1 MAEKRFFWLKLQE
14 DFFKSKRIKKLRRIA
29 GGDTYTIIY
38 LKMQLMA
45 IKNGGCLEYTGLES
59 SFARELALDID
70 EDPENVAITVNF
82 LLSCGLM
89 ETSDNAEYFLPYAV
103 LNTGSESSSAQRV
116 RDYRERKMLQKDNR
130 ALPCNTDVTK
140 CNTEKEIELDKEKEK
155 EIDREIDIY
164 NNSQKENEQKK
175 KSSSDDGDAPPDVS
189 PASGTDARP
198 QKEEKVF
205 DKDSD
210 AYKAAAYLARRIEKH
225 YPNVKP
231 PTEKDKQRWAADFDK
246 CNRIDGYDWWDIS
259 DVLRF
264 SQQSPFWR
272 KNILS
277 GKKFREKYER
287 LLIEMTEE
295 VKKNGK

>member
-38 LKMQLMA
+38 LKMQLLA

-116 RDYRERKMLQKDNR
+116 RDYRERKMLQKDNK

-140 CNTEKEIELDKEKEK
+140 CNTEKEIELDK

-205 DKDSD
+205 PEDSD
-210 AYKAAAYLARRIEKH
+210 AYQAASYLARQKEKH
-225 YPNVKP
+225 YPDLKP
-231 PTEKDKQRWAADFDK
+231 PEEKDLQRWAADFDK
-246 CNRIDGYDWWDIS
+246 CNRIDKRSWDDIA

-264 SQQSPFWR
+264 SQKNTFWR

-277 GKKFREKYER
+277 GKKFREKYDR

-295 VKKNGK
+295 EKKNGK

>member
-38 LKMQLMA
+38 LKMQLLA

-59 SFARELALDID
+59 SFSRELALDID

-82 LLSCGLM
+82 LLSCDLM

-116 RDYRERKMLQKDNR
+116 RDYRERKMLQNSNR
-130 ALPCNTDVTK
+130 TLPCNADVTK
-140 CNTEKEIELDKEKEK
+140 CNTEKEIELDTEL
-155 EIDREIDIY
+155 DREIDIY
-164 NNSQKENEQKK
+164 NNSQKENKQKK
-175 KSSSDDGDAPPDVS
+175 KFSYDDGDAPPDVS
-189 PASGTDARP
+189 SASGTDARP
-198 QKEEKVF
+198 KKEEKVF
-205 DKDSD
+205 PKDSD
-210 AYKAAAYLARRIEKH
+210 AYQAASFLARQKEKH
-225 YPNVKP
+225 YPDLKP
-231 PTEKDKQRWAADFDK
+231 PEEKDLQRWAADFDK
-246 CNRIDGYDWWDIS
+246 CNRIDKHSWDDIA

-264 SQQSPFWR
+264 AQKSSFWR
-272 KNILS
+272 QNILS

-287 LLIEMTEE
+287 LMIEMTEE
-295 VKKNGK
+295 NRKNGK

>member
-140 CNTEKEIELDKEKEK
+140 CNTEKEIELDKE
-155 EIDREIDIY
+155 IDREINIY
-164 NNSQKENEQKK
+164 NNSQKESKPKK
-175 KSSSDDGDAPPDVS
+175 KFSSDDGDAPPDVS

-205 DKDSD
+205 DADSD
-210 AYKAAAYLARRIEKH
+210 AYKAAAYLAQKIEKN

-259 DVLRF
+259 DVLHF

-277 GKKFREKYER
+277 GKKFREKYDR

-295 VKKNGK
+295 NRKNGK

>member
-140 CNTEKEIELDKEKEK
+140 CNTEKEIELDKE
-155 EIDREIDIY
+155 IDREIDID
-164 NNSQKENEQKK
+164 NNSQKENKQKK
-175 KSSSDDGDAPPDVS
+175 KFSSDDGDAPPDVS

-210 AYKAAAYLARRIEKH
+210 AYQAASFLARQKEKR
-225 YPNVKP
+225 YPDLKP
-231 PTEKDKQRWAADFDK
+231 TEEKDKQRWAADFDK
-246 CNRIDGYDWWDIS
+246 CHRIDKHSWDDIA
-259 DVLRF
+259 DVLHF

-295 VKKNGK
+295 AKKNGK

>member
-140 CNTEKEIELDKEKEK
+140 CNTEKEIELDKE
-155 EIDREIDIY
+155 IDREINIY
-164 NNSQKENEQKK
+164 NNSQKESKPKK
-175 KSSSDDGDAPPDVS
+175 KFSSDDGDAPPDVS

-198 QKEEKVF
+198 KKEERVF
-205 DKDSD
+205 DADSD
-210 AYKAAAYLARRIEKH
+210 AYKAAAYLAQKIEKN

-295 VKKNGK
+295 NRKNGK

>member
-140 CNTEKEIELDKEKEK
+140 CNTEKEIELDKEKE
-155 EIDREIDIY
+155 IDREINIY
-164 NNSQKENEQKK
+164 NNSQKESKPKK
-175 KSSSDDGDAPPDVS
+175 KFSSDDGDAPPDVS

-205 DKDSD
+205 DADSD
-210 AYKAAAYLARRIEKH
+210 AYKAAAYLAQKIEKN

-295 VKKNGK
+295 NRKNGK

>member
-140 CNTEKEIELDKEKEK
+140 CNTEKEIELDKE
-155 EIDREIDIY
+155 IDREIDIY
-164 NNSQKENEQKK
+164 NNSNSQKESEPKK
-175 KSSSDDGDAPPDVS
+175 KFSSDEGDAPPDVS

-198 QKEEKVF
+198 KKEERVF

-210 AYKAAAYLARRIEKH
+210 AYQAAAYLARQIEKN
-225 YPNVKP
+225 YPDVTP

-246 CNRIDGYDWWDIS
+246 CNRINKRSWDDIA
-259 DVLRF
+259 DVLHF
-264 SQQSPFWR
+264 SQKNTFWR

-277 GKKFREKYER
+277 GKKFREKYDR

-295 VKKNGK
+295 AKKNGK

>member
-38 LKMQLMA
+38 LKMQLLA

-116 RDYRERKMLQKDNR
+116 RDYRERKMLQKDNK

-140 CNTEKEIELDKEKEK
+140 CNTEKEIELDK

-205 DKDSD
+205 PEDSD
-210 AYKAAAYLARRIEKH
+210 AYQAASYLARQKEKH
-225 YPNVKP
+225 YPDLKP
-231 PTEKDKQRWAADFDK
+231 PEEKDLQRWAADFDK
-246 CNRIDGYDWWDIS
+246 CNRIDKRSWDDIA

-264 SQQSPFWR
+264 SQKSSFWR

-277 GKKFREKYER
+277 GKKFREKYDR

-295 VKKNGK
+295 AKKNGK

>member
-38 LKMQLMA
+38 LKMQLLA

-82 LLSCGLM
+82 LLSCSLM

-116 RDYRERKMLQKDNR
+116 RDYRERKMLQNSNR
-130 ALPCNTDVTK
+130 TLPCNTDVTK
-140 CNTEKEIELDKEKEK
+140 CNTEKEIELDTEL
-155 EIDREIDIY
+155 DREINIY
-164 NNSQKENEQKK
+164 NNSQKENTQKK
-175 KSSSDDGDAPPDVS
+175 KFSSDDGDAPPDVS

-198 QKEEKVF
+198 KKEERVF

-210 AYKAAAYLARRIEKH
+210 AYQAASFLARQKEKH
-225 YPNVKP
+225 YPDLKP
-231 PTEKDKQRWAADFDK
+231 PEEKDLQRWASDFDK
-246 CNRIDGYDWWDIS
+246 CNRIDKRSWDDIA
-259 DVLRF
+259 DVLHF
-264 SQQSPFWR
+264 SQKNTFWR

-277 GKKFREKYER
+277 GKKFREKYDR

-295 VKKNGK
+295 AKKNFK